1 MSGERTPASR
11 LLYDPADERD
21 SCGFGLIAQLSDQA
35 SNDLVKRSLDALKCL
50 THRGAI
56 AADRKTGDGCGLLIR
71 RPEKYLRAVA
81 KEAGI
86 KLARRFAAGMLFL
99 DRSEE
104 IAEAQRESLCTFL
117 EAEGLSVAGFR
128 TVPIQFRRM
137 RPQCAGVLA
146 PDRADFRRMRRRE
159 CKAAHFSRR
168 LFVARRRAEQ
178 DLDERNFYVASLS
191 PDAICF
197 KAMVMPSAFDRFFPD
212 LARADLE
219 SSACVFHQRFFHQTP
234 RRNGAWLIRS
244 GCSRIMVRSTPFRG
258 TATGPRPGAA

>member
-21 SCGFGLIAQLSDQA
+21 SCGFGLIAQLSDQP

-86 KLARRFAAGMLFL
+86 KLARRFAAGKLFL

-104 IAEAQRESLCTFL
+104 IA
-117 EAEGLSVAGFR
+117 
-128 TVPIQFRRM
+128 
-137 RPQCAGVLA
+137 
-146 PDRADFRRMRRRE
+146 D
-159 CKAAHFSRR
+159 
-168 LFVARRRAEQ
+168 
-178 DLDERNFYVASLS
+178 
-191 PDAICF
+191 
-197 KAMVMPSAFDRFFPD
+197 
-212 LARADLE
+212 
-219 SSACVFHQRFFHQTP
+219 
-234 RRNGAWLIRS
+234 
-244 GCSRIMVRSTPFRG
+244 
-258 TATGPRPGAA
+258 GAA